1 MPPWNKPN
9 SDGATWT
16 VQRMAVVD
24 QQFFLQRFNPDSLRI
39 QALDPAT
46 VRQRRVNGNLIFTLD
61 PSPGR
66 ATRQVDGYDGL
77 WLSEEEYLRK
87 VLKIKL
93 EPVAL

>member
-1 MPPWNKPN
+1 M
-9 SDGATWT
+9 
-16 VQRMAVVD
+16 VQRLAVVD
-24 QQFFLQRFNPDSLRI
+24 QRFFLQRFNPDSLRI

-46 VRQRRVNGNLIFTLD
+46 VRQRRANGNLIFTLD